1 MPNQPTR
8 AGRSSADVRALAKL
22 LDEAIRLPGTN
33 IRVGLDAVLGLIPGA
48 GDVAGALLSAVV
60 LVRAAGLGAPS
71 PVLARMVGNVA
82 IDALVGAVPLLGD
95 LFDIG
100 WKANTRNVRLLERY
114 LETPAAATRSSRAVV
129 AGLLLLLVLA
139 VAGGVAL
146 AILVVRAL
154 ISAAS

>member
-1 MPNQPTR
+1 M
-8 AGRSSADVRALAKL
+8 RALAKL

-48 GDVAGALLSAVV
+48 GDVAGALLSGVV
-60 LVRAAGLGAPS
+60 LMRAAGLGAPS

-114 LETPAAATRSSRAVV
+114 LETPVAATRSSRAVV

-146 AILVVRAL
+146 AILLVRAL
-154 ISAAS
+154 IGAAS